1 METALNTPKHGLS
14 NKIKVP
20 IIILTFITL
29 CALGALFIKI
39 AYSVSSPDKNFNG
52 HQYLR
57 NIGDKLKNNGL
68 NEQAID
74 QYIKYLDKTK
84 AGLLSRSEV
93 AHTIGELYMELNN
106 CREALVWLFH
116 AETTGPTYQHTDK
129 LKKHI
134 DTCLIQISSPEPKNL
149 TAR

>member
-1 METALNTPKHGLS
+1 MKPDPNTPKEELS

-20 IIILTFITL
+20 VVILTFITL
-29 CALGALFIKI
+29 CALVALSIKI
-39 AYSVSSPDKNFNG
+39 AYSVSSPEKKLDN

-57 NIGDKLKNNGL
+57 NVGDKLKNNGL
-68 NEQAID
+68 KEQAID

-84 AGLLSRSEV
+84 VEALSRSSV
-93 AHTIGELYMELNN
+93 AHTVGELYMELNN

-116 AETTGPTYQHTDK
+116 AETVGPSYQRIEE

-134 DTCLIQISSPEPKNL
+134 DTCLIQTSSPEPKSL
-149 TAR
+149 ISR

>member
-1 METALNTPKHGLS
+1 MEPDPKTPKDGLS

-29 CALGALFIKI
+29 CALGVLFIKI

-84 AGLLSRSEV
+84 AGPLSRSEV

-106 CREALVWLFH
+106 CREALVWLFF
-116 AETTGPTYQHTDK
+116 AETTGSEYQRNDE
-129 LKKHI
+129 LKTHI
-134 DTCLIQISSPEPKNL
+134 DTCLIQIKSPEPKNL
-149 TAR
+149 ATR